1 MKCAQKKKTPL
12 YFYIALRKIV
22 LKLEQPLIMFKLRC
36 GIMRMYIYTYIYSEL
51 LIEYYWYNMEI
62 SLVNI
67 TTVELIKLLL
77 SVTHVIITKLIN
89 D

>member
-1 MKCAQKKKTPL
+1 
-12 YFYIALRKIV
+12 
-22 LKLEQPLIMFKLRC
+22 
-36 GIMRMYIYTYIYSEL
+36 MRIYTYIYGEL

-77 SVTHVIITKLIN
+77 SATHVIITKLIN

>member
-36 GIMRMYIYTYIYSEL
+36 GIMRIYTYIYGEL

-77 SVTHVIITKLIN
+77 SATHVIITKLIN